1 MGAFFDCEAQNAP
14 RSSLVFPPKHNMKML
29 RFGGSSM
36 QFAVRRI
43 ILRSTFSR
51 LTIKHVFRMMIWK
64 GGGMMDAAYTGERIS
79 SFRKERGM
87 TQQELAELLHITN
100 KAVSKWERGVSHS

>member
-1 MGAFFDCEAQNAP
+1 
-14 RSSLVFPPKHNMKML
+14 
-29 RFGGSSM
+29 
-36 QFAVRRI
+36 
-43 ILRSTFSR
+43 
-51 LTIKHVFRMMIWK
+51 
-64 GGGMMDAAYTGERIS
+64 MDAAYTGERIS